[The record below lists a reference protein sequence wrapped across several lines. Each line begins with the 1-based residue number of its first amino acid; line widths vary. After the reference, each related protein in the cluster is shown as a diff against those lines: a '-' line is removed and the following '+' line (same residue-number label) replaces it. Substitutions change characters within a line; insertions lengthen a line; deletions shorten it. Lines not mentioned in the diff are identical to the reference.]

1 LSQRDQEVMKDA
13 LKEAIR
19 EWLDEKYSEFG
30 KLSMHTIAAAALAA
44 LAYYLVSHGHFDL
57 AAR

>member
-1 LSQRDQEVMKDA
+1 MKDA